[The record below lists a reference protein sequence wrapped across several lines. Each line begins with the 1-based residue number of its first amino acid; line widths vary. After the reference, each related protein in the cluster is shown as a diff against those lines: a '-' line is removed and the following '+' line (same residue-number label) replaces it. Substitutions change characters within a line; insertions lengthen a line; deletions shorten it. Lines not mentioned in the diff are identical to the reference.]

1 MRLRK
6 VKVLSV
12 YLLLLAI
19 PLAVIAYLV
28 WDHKRKAAAR
38 EAESAGRFQLML
50 GAADRAHSKEDQST
64 VAPPLTETGSETPP
78 ALAAYARR
86 DRVLDP
92 SHTLLYYLLRTALP
106 DYVIFAQVPLA
117 SVVEPSPRLSVQER
131 DECAKRLAA
140 CTLDFLVSDRNM
152 QPIAVI
158 QLLPAT
164 LATAALLDTSLEAA
178 GVRYIALDAAALPRK
193 DAMRGVVLGE
203 TPAAS
208 AAGTDT
214 TSRAS

>member
-1 MRLRK
+1 M
-6 VKVLSV
+6 LSV
-12 YLLLLAI
+12 YLLLVAI

-38 EAESAGRFQLML
+38 EAESAGRLQLIL
-50 GAADRAHSKEDQST
+50 GTVDRTQPEDDRSAA
-64 VAPPLTETGSETPP
+64 APRPAETGSETPP

-92 SHTLLYYLLRTALP
+92 SRTLLYYLLRTALP

-117 SVVEPSPRLSVQER
+117 SVVEPSSRLSTQER

-140 CTLDFLVSDRNM
+140 LTLDFLVSDRSM

-164 LATAALLDTSLEAA
+164 LATAALLDSSLEAA
-178 GVRYIALDAAALPRK
+178 GVRYITLDAAALPRK

-203 TPAAS
+203 APADS